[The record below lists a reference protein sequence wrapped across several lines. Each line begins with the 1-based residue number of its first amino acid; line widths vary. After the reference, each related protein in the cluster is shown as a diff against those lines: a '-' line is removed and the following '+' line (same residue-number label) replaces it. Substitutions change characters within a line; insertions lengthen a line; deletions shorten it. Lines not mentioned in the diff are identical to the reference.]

1 MKFVK
6 IKEGETEVLVPEHE
20 KGPGPK
26 CTDAPI
32 FYNPAMEI
40 NRDTSISF
48 LKAVGCRDMKI
59 LDGMAATGVR
69 GIRIA
74 NELNTEKVVL
84 TDISKESVDLIRKNA
99 EYLDIE
105 VYNESV
111 ESHLLVNRYRYDYV
125 DIDPFGTPV
134 PYLPTALR
142 YIRQNGIIAVSATD
156 TSVLCGTYPKKCKRI
171 YSASPSNNWCRHE
184 NGLRILIGHIVREAA
199 RYDRG
204 VIPLLSYYDG
214 HHFRTYLRIKS
225 GAGKA
230 NDALDKIKTYR
241 FSEIEW
247 HVGGETGPLW
257 NGRITSQKIV
267 DSMEPLGTLTED
279 TLELWKNEA
288 EMPPFFYD
296 TSVVGKHLKIS
307 PPPLKE
313 VITVIRSAGYKATRT
328 HFSPTAFKTDATTEV
343 VLKAF

>member
-1 MKFVK
+1 MN
-6 IKEGETEVLVPEHE
+6 EGETEILVPEHE

-26 CTDAPI
+26 CTDTPV
-32 FYNPAMEI
+32 FYNPAMEM
-40 NRDTSISF
+40 NRDTCVSF
-48 LKAVGCRDMKI
+48 LKAVGTKGMKM

-74 NELNTEKVVL
+74 NELCAAEVVL
-84 TDISKESVDLIRKNA
+84 TDVSTEAVELIRKNA
-99 EYLDIE
+99 EGFGVE

-111 ESHLLVNRYRYDYV
+111 ESHILVNRYRYDYV

-142 YIRQNGIIAVSATD
+142 YIRQNGILAVSATD

-171 YSASPSNNWCRHE
+171 YSAWPNNNWCRHE

-204 VIPLLSYYDG
+204 AIPLMSYYDG
-214 HHFRTYLRIKS
+214 HHFRTYIKVES

-230 NDALDKIKTYR
+230 DRALGKIDNYR
-241 FSEIEW
+241 FREIDW
-247 HVGGETGPLW
+247 VIGGETGPLW
-257 NGRITSQKIV
+257 TGRMTSKDVV
-267 DSMEPLGTLTED
+267 DNMKPVGTLAED
-279 TLELWKNEA
+279 HIELWQKEVD
-288 EMPPFFYD
+288 MPPFFYD
-296 TSVVGKHLKIS
+296 TSILGKHLKIS

-328 HFSPTAFKTDATTEV
+328 HFSPTGFKTDAGTDV
-343 VLKAF
+343 VLKAL